1 MRALDLYESAID
13 AQARA
18 GDWLGLARS
27 VEHLGQLDLS
37 RGRAESA
44 AKLMDISRE
53 LVMIGGGS

>member
-1 MRALDLYESAID
+1 LYGSAID

-27 VEHLGQLDLS
+27 VEHLGHLDLS
-37 RGRAESA
+37 RGQSESA